1 MKKMKTK
8 VSAKGK
14 GIQDLTLRFSEGSV
28 YTNIVVVC
36 PSM

>member
-1 MKKMKTK
+1 MRDTKTK
-8 VSAKGK
+8 VSAGK